1 MNRLLKLLL
10 CLLTVLSLNLPGLGE
25 VHAAGVE
32 VTRAFATP
40 VLPNL
45 PAGSAVASGAGS
57 PQRSG
62 EAAPGDARPDSKAE
76 VWVEPDG
83 WMLNVDVKFHVNA
96 RLEDLLEQGV
106 PLFFVTEVE
115 VFKPRWYWKDE
126 LVMRASQSV
135 RLTYQAITSQYRV
148 SRGPLSLNFR
158 SLGEALRSMGTIR
171 SWRFVDGKT
180 LALKTSYDINVRFR
194 LDKSQLP
201 KPFQITM
208 LTDSD
213 WIPVSEWKPF
223 SFTPELT
230 KIAP

>member
-1 MNRLLKLLL
+1 MNRLLKPLL
-10 CLLTVLSLNLPGLGE
+10 CLLAVLSLTWSAPGE
-25 VHAAGVE
+25 VRAAGVE
-32 VTRAFATP
+32 VISANITP
-40 VLPNL
+40 LVPAL
-45 PAGSAVASGAGS
+45 PAGSGVVPRPAEGAPAEG
-57 PQRSG
+57 
-62 EAAPGDARPDSKAE
+62 RPDAKAE
-76 VWVEPDG
+76 VWVEPEG
-83 WMLNVDVKFHVNA
+83 WMLNVDVKFFVNA

-106 PLFFVTEVE
+106 PLHFVTEVE

-135 RLTYQAITSQYRV
+135 RLTYQAITNQYRV
-148 SRGPLSLNFR
+148 SRGPLSLNYR

-171 SWRFVDGKT
+171 SWRFVDGKG

-223 SFTPELT
+223 SFTPDLI